1 MKSAYDQMSF
11 ERDQLRTQLAD
22 QERQTASLNARLA
35 TPSAANDVADL
46 RRQVAQLSAE
56 KGLMAATI
64 DELKQHR

>member
-1 MKSAYDQMSF
+1 MSF

-35 TPSAANDVADL
+35 TPTAANDVADL